1 LRLAEV
7 VATSQKIAG
16 TRARRAKVA
25 GLADLLA
32 RAEPDEIRI
41 LVGFLAGRPRQG
53 RVGVGPAA
61 LWASEVDP
69 APEPILDILEVD
81 RVIGMIPGIRG
92 SGSQARRTALL
103 ESLLGRATPDEQNY
117 LRRLLT
123 GELRHGALEGLMMD
137 AVAMAAG
144 IDAAVV
150 RRAAMLGGDLGS
162 IAVPALTEG
171 EAALRAMR
179 IIPLRPVRPMLAST
193 SGSAADAMESA
204 GRASVEWKLDGVR
217 IQAHRAGS
225 RVAVFSRRLNEVTD
239 RLPLVAEAVSGL
251 PVSSVVLDGEVL
263 AHDLEGLPERFEQIM
278 SRFGTQRGGD
288 RKPLFPYFFDILHLD
303 GEDLID
309 LPLGR
314 RIVMLENLVPAEYLV
329 PRLVTD
335 RVSEAEGAL
344 SEARRSLHEG
354 IMVKAIGSTYQAGRR
369 GSAWLKVKP
378 AYHLDLVVLAAEW
391 GHGRRTGRLSNL
403 HLGARD
409 TESDRFVMVGK
420 TFKGLTDAML
430 AWQTERFLEIEDRRE
445 RHVVYLHPEVVVE
458 VAFDGVQ
465 SSPVYPGGVALRFA
479 RVKQYRPDKPPDQAD
494 TIQRIRRIFEERG
507 GLSVDVVGTRVGGFG
522 HRDQQGADQDDLGQ

>member
-1 LRLAEV
+1 MRLAEV

-32 RAEPDEIRI
+32 RAAPDEIPI

-53 RVGVGPAA
+53 RIGVGPAA
-61 LWASEVDP
+61 LWASEIDP
-69 APEPILDILEVD
+69 APEPVLDIAEVD
-81 RVIGMIPGIRG
+81 RVIGAIPGITG

-103 ESLLGRATPDEQNY
+103 ESLLGRATADEQDY

-137 AVAMAAG
+137 AVAVAAG
-144 IDAAVV
+144 VDAAVV

-162 IAVPALTEG
+162 IAVPAFTEG

-179 IIPLRPVRPMLAST
+179 IVPLRPVWPMLASS
-193 SGSAADAMESA
+193 SGSAADAMESS

-217 IQAHRAGS
+217 IQAHRAGT

-239 RLPLVAEAVSGL
+239 RLPVVAEVVFGL

-263 AHDLEGLPERFEQIM
+263 AHDLEGRPERFEQIM
-278 SRFGTQRGGD
+278 SRFGTHQDGD
-288 RKPLFPYFFDILHLD
+288 RTPLFPYFFDILHLD

-309 LPLGR
+309 LPLGK
-314 RIVMLENLVPAEYLV
+314 RIATLESLVPSECLV

-335 RVSEAEGAL
+335 RIPEAEGAL
-344 SEARRSLHEG
+344 SEARRSRHEG

-409 TESDRFVMVGK
+409 TESGRFVMVGK

-430 AWQTERFLEIEDRRE
+430 AWQTERFLEIAVRRE
-445 RHVVYLHPEVVVE
+445 RHVVFLRPEVVVE

-465 SSPVYPGGVALRFA
+465 SSPVYPGEVALRFA

-494 TIQRIRRIFEERG
+494 TIQRIHRIFEERG
-507 GLSVDVVGTRVGGFG
+507 GR
-522 HRDQQGADQDDLGQ
+522 RD

>member
-1 LRLAEV
+1 MRLAEV

-25 GLADLLA
+25 GLADLLG
-32 RAEPDEIRI
+32 RAGPDEIRI

-61 LWASEVDP
+61 LWASKVDP
-69 APEPILDILEVD
+69 APEPVLDIGEVD

-92 SGSQARRTALL
+92 AGSQARRSALL
-103 ESLLGRATPDEQNY
+103 ECLLGRATPDEQDY

-137 AVAMAAG
+137 AVAVASG

-171 EAALRAMR
+171 EAALRAMH
-179 IIPLRPVRPMLAST
+179 IVPLRPVRPMLAST
-193 SGSAADAMESA
+193 SGSAADAMESS
-204 GRASVEWKLDGVR
+204 GRSSVEWKLDGVR
-217 IQAHRAGS
+217 IQAHRSGS
-225 RVAVFSRRLNEVTD
+225 EVAVFSRRLNEVTD
-239 RLPLVAEAVSGL
+239 RLPLVADVVSGL

-263 AHDLEGLPERFEQIM
+263 AHDLEGRPERFEQIM
-278 SRFGTQRGGD
+278 SRFGTQQAGD
-288 RKPLFPYFFDILHLD
+288 RKPLFPYFFDILHLN

-314 RIVMLENLVPAEYLV
+314 RIAVLDSLVPPECLV
-329 PRLVTD
+329 PKLVTD
-335 RVSEAEGAL
+335 RVPEAEDAL
-344 SEARRSLHEG
+344 SEARRRRHEG
-354 IMVKAIGSTYQAGRR
+354 IMVKAIDSTYQAGRR

-409 TESDRFVMVGK
+409 AESGGFVMVGK

-430 AWQTERFLEIEDRRE
+430 VWQTERFLEVEVRRK
-445 RHVVYLHPEVVVE
+445 RHVVFLRPEVVVE

-479 RVKQYRPDKPPDQAD
+479 RVKQYRPDKPPDEAD
-494 TIQRIRRIFEERG
+494 TIQRIHRIFEERG
-507 GLSVDVVGTRVGGFG
+507 
-522 HRDQQGADQDDLGQ
+522 

>member
-1 LRLAEV
+1 MRLAEV
-7 VATSQKIAG
+7 VATSQQIAR

-25 GLADLLA
+25 GLADLLG
-32 RAEPDEIRI
+32 RAAPDEIPI

-53 RVGVGPAA
+53 RIGVGPAA
-61 LWASEVDP
+61 LWASKVDP
-69 APEPILDILEVD
+69 APEPILDIVEVD
-81 RVIGMIPGIRG
+81 QLIGAIPGIRG
-92 SGSQARRTALL
+92 AGSQARRTALL
-103 ESLLGRATPDEQNY
+103 EFLLGRATAEEQDY

-137 AVAMAAG
+137 AVAVAAG
-144 IDAAVV
+144 IEAAVV

-162 IAVPALTEG
+162 IAVPALTKG

-179 IIPLRPVRPMLAST
+179 IVPLRPVRPMLAST
-193 SGSAADAMESA
+193 SGSAADAMETS

-225 RVAVFSRRLNEVTD
+225 RAAVFSRRLNEVTD
-239 RLPLVAEAVSGL
+239 RLPLVVEVLSGL
-251 PVSSVVLDGEVL
+251 PVSSVVLDGEVM
-263 AHDLEGLPERFEQIM
+263 AHDLEGRPERFEQIM
-278 SRFGTQRGGD
+278 SRFGTRQGGD
-288 RKPLFPYFFDILHLD
+288 REPLFPYFFDILHLD

-314 RIVMLENLVPAEYLV
+314 RIGILESLAPPGCLV

-335 RVSEAEGAL
+335 RVLEAEDAL
-344 SEARRSLHEG
+344 AEARRSRHEG

-430 AWQTERFLEIEDRRE
+430 AWQTERFLEIEVRRE
-445 RHVVYLHPEVVVE
+445 RHVVFLQPEVVVE

-465 SSPVYPGGVALRFA
+465 PSPVYPGGVALRFA
-479 RVKQYRPDKPPDQAD
+479 RVKQYRPDKPAGQAD
-494 TIQRIRRIFEERG
+494 TIQRIHRIFEERG
-507 GLSVDVVGTRVGGFG
+507 G
-522 HRDQQGADQDDLGQ
+522 